1 MQDPIAR
8 QMSRELREGLEQV
21 AAAVA
26 ARPATSSA
34 ESVVAGELAAVRG
47 ELTRVDAKC
56 ATLVG
61 LAAAGMAFTLTSASS
76 RAPVVERVLLVV
88 AAGALAS
95 SALVLLLQALRP
107 RLGGSGFCRWSA
119 QTPVQ
124 VVEDLAD
131 VDPARHHAG
140 ELAVLSQIAVKKF
153 RAVRR
158 SVDLLAAGMVLLAAA
173 IVAGVIA

>member
-1 MQDPIAR
+1 MHPSTASEMR
-8 QMSRELREGLEQV
+8 RSLREGLEQV

-26 ARPATSSA
+26 SRPAPSPA
-34 ESVVAGELAAVRG
+34 ETVVAAELAAVRG

-61 LAAAGMAFTLTSASS
+61 LAGAGLAFTLTAVSG
-76 RAPVVERVLLVV
+76 RAPVVERVLLV
-88 AAGALAS
+88 AAAAALAS

-119 QTPVQ
+119 MEPGQ
-124 VVEDLAD
+124 VLQDLAD

-140 ELAVLSQIAVKKF
+140 ELAVLSAIALRKF
-153 RAVRR
+153 RAVRMA
-158 SVDLLAAGMVLLAAA
+158 VDLMAAGMVLLAAA
-173 IVAGVIA
+173 IVAGVIR